1 MYGGPLHNPAF
12 VERMLDLLPSLDAK
26 TYKTLDRIEG
36 MLETAREEMEL
47 FNETNLLVKDA
58 KTEPKSQ
65 GYARLNETTIDHH
78 PFYVIPSAL
87 ARVIHCQAPSIAQLR
102 GALRHAGFR
111 AVRSHAKPGSIKTDA
126 PWSAIW
132 EIMREWVRQKAPLR
146 EGSLKE
152 GMAGFRVMRMHNAIA
167 QDDTAARTGE
177 GSSKAGAA
185 VTQRDGNSTATTN
198 SEQNGEAAQSSTN
211 GKPKIVFDE
220 HLGRDKEP
228 RRLVRYQMNPRANWG
243 PMTRAK

>member
-1 MYGGPLHNPAF
+1 MYAGPLHNPAF
-12 VERMLDLLPSLDAK
+12 VERMLGLLPSLDSK
-26 TYKTLDRIEG
+26 TYKTIDRIEG

-47 FNETNLLVKDA
+47 FNENDLLA
-58 KTEPKSQ
+58 KHEKSEMNTL
-65 GYARLNETTIDHH
+65 GYSRLKETAIDHH

-87 ARVIHCQAPSIAQLR
+87 ARVVHCQAPSIAQVR

-132 EIMREWVRQKAPLR
+132 EIMREWVRQRAPLR

-152 GMAGFRVMRMHNAIA
+152 GMAGFRIMHMQKEVPHQDHTAQPGNLNLEAGVEATQNGGGSNAIA
-167 QDDTAARTGE
+167 
-177 GSSKAGAA
+177 
-185 VTQRDGNSTATTN
+185 NST
-198 SEQNGEAAQSSTN
+198 ENGEATQPSENEKS
-211 GKPKIVFDE
+211 KIVFDE

-228 RRLVRYQMNPRANWG
+228 KRLVRYQMNPRANWG
-243 PMTRAK
+243 PMARAK